1 MMPDQLK
8 QHFPAL
14 TKQFKRADLEVF
26 VERLKP
32 GTWPAGTALTRFNE
46 ASRTLHLITSG
57 SISIHVEQEGEDLL
71 LGQAGAGCVVGEL
84 GLVEPGPSSATLT
97 ALEDVATLD
106 MDHDAFEQL
115 CQDSPSTASALLR
128 SISQELVHRL
138 RSSSRDILRRID
150 DHHWMR
156 VRAQEDKKGWLARIA
171 ALVRGGDGEEA

>member
-1 MMPDQLK
+1 MTPDQLK
-8 QHFPAL
+8 QRFPTL
-14 TKQFKRADLEVF
+14 TKHFKEADLAVLSSE
-26 VERLKP
+26 LKP
-32 GTWPAGTALTRFNE
+32 ASWPAGETLTRFDE
-46 ASRTLHLITSG
+46 RSDTLHLILSG
-57 SISIHVEQEGEDLL
+57 SISIHVEKEGEDLL

-97 ALEDVATLD
+97 ALEDATTLD
-106 MDHDAFEQL
+106 MGHETFEQL
-115 CQDSPSTASALLR
+115 CGTHPGTASALLR

-171 ALVRGGDGEEA
+171 SLIRGSEGGEA